1 MICLPLSYLMNM
13 LFYNKTVFFF
23 MPTAYVLLNCTLGT
37 EQEVIEQLKQIES
50 IKEVSGTFGLYDIL
64 AKLQATNIEDLRD
77 GITQQIR
84 NIDKVTGT
92 LTLMGIEGQG

>member
-1 MICLPLSYLMNM
+1 
-13 LFYNKTVFFF
+13 
-23 MPTAYVLLNCTLGT
+23 MPTAYILLNCVLGS
-37 EQEVIEQLKQIES
+37 EEKVIEQLKQIES

-64 AKLQATNIEDLRD
+64 AKLQATNIEDLRN

-92 LTLMGIEGQG
+92 LTLMGIEDQG

>member
-1 MICLPLSYLMNM
+1 
-13 LFYNKTVFFF
+13 
-23 MPTAYVLLNCTLGT
+23 MPTAYVLLNCVLGS
-37 EQEVIEQLKQIES
+37 EEKVIEQLKQIES

-64 AKLQATNIEDLRD
+64 AKLQATNIEDLRN

-84 NIDKVTGT
+84 NIGKVTGT

>member
-1 MICLPLSYLMNM
+1 
-13 LFYNKTVFFF
+13 
-23 MPTAYVLLNCTLGT
+23 MPTAYVLLNCSLGS
-37 EQEVIEQLKQIES
+37 EEKVIEQLKQIES

-64 AKLQATNIEDLRD
+64 AKLQATNIEDLRN

>member
-1 MICLPLSYLMNM
+1 
-13 LFYNKTVFFF
+13 
-23 MPTAYVLLNCTLGT
+23 MPTAYVLLNCVLGS
-37 EQEVIEQLKQIES
+37 EEKVLEQLKQIES

-64 AKLQATNIEDLRD
+64 AKLQAPNIEDLRN

>member
-1 MICLPLSYLMNM
+1 
-13 LFYNKTVFFF
+13 

-50 IKEVSGTFGLYDIL
+50 IKEISGTFGLYDIL
-64 AKLQATNIEDLRD
+64 AKLQATNIEDLRN

-92 LTLMGIEGQG
+92 LTLMGIEGQD

>member
-1 MICLPLSYLMNM
+1 
-13 LFYNKTVFFF
+13 
-23 MPTAYVLLNCTLGT
+23 MPTAYVLLNCVLGS
-37 EQEVIEQLKQIES
+37 EEKVLEQLKQIES

>member
-1 MICLPLSYLMNM
+1 
-13 LFYNKTVFFF
+13 
-23 MPTAYVLLNCTLGT
+23 MPTAYILLNCVLGS
-37 EQEVIEQLKQIES
+37 EEKVIEELKQIES

-64 AKLQATNIEDLRD
+64 AKLQATNIEDLRN

-92 LTLMGIEGQG
+92 LTLMGIEGQS

>member
-1 MICLPLSYLMNM
+1 
-13 LFYNKTVFFF
+13 
-23 MPTAYVLLNCTLGT
+23 MPTAYVLLNCVLGS
-37 EQEVIEQLKQIES
+37 EEKVIEQLKQIES

-64 AKLQATNIEDLRD
+64 AKLQATNIEDLRN

>member
-1 MICLPLSYLMNM
+1 
-13 LFYNKTVFFF
+13 

-92 LTLMGIEGQG
+92 LTLMGIEGQS

>member
-1 MICLPLSYLMNM
+1 
-13 LFYNKTVFFF
+13 

-64 AKLQATNIEDLRD
+64 AKLQATNIEDLRN

>member
-1 MICLPLSYLMNM
+1 
-13 LFYNKTVFFF
+13 
-23 MPTAYVLLNCTLGT
+23 MPTAYVLLNCVLGS
-37 EQEVIEQLKQIES
+37 EEKVIEQLKQIES

>member
-1 MICLPLSYLMNM
+1 
-13 LFYNKTVFFF
+13 
-23 MPTAYVLLNCTLGT
+23 MPTAYVLLNCVLGS
-37 EQEVIEQLKQIES
+37 EEKVIEQLKQIES

-92 LTLMGIEGQG
+92 LTLMGIEGQR

>member
-1 MICLPLSYLMNM
+1 
-13 LFYNKTVFFF
+13 

>member
-1 MICLPLSYLMNM
+1 
-13 LFYNKTVFFF
+13 

-64 AKLQATNIEDLRD
+64 AKLQATNIEDLRN
-77 GITQQIR
+77 GITQHIR
-84 NIDKVTGT
+84 NIGKVTGT

>member
-1 MICLPLSYLMNM
+1 
-13 LFYNKTVFFF
+13 
-23 MPTAYVLLNCTLGT
+23 MPTAYVLLNCVLGS
-37 EQEVIEQLKQIES
+37 EEKVIEQLKQIES

-64 AKLQATNIEDLRD
+64 AKLQAPNIEDLRN

-84 NIDKVTGT
+84 NIDKVKGT

>member
-1 MICLPLSYLMNM
+1 
-13 LFYNKTVFFF
+13 
-23 MPTAYVLLNCTLGT
+23 MPTAYVLLNCVLGS
-37 EQEVIEQLKQIES
+37 EEKVIEQLKQIES
-50 IKEVSGTFGLYDIL
+50 IKDVSGTFGLYDIL
-64 AKLQATNIEDLRD
+64 AKLQATNIEDLRN

>member
-1 MICLPLSYLMNM
+1 
-13 LFYNKTVFFF
+13 
-23 MPTAYVLLNCTLGT
+23 MPTAYVLLNCVLGS
-37 EQEVIEQLKQIES
+37 EEKVIEQLKQIES

-64 AKLQATNIEDLRD
+64 AKLQATNIEDLKN

-92 LTLMGIEGQG
+92 LTLMGIDGQG